1 MKPTVLHM
9 IDTLGRGGAETLLV
23 NVVNSLNKDFDNI
36 LLYFSAPH
44 DLKAE
49 ITGAKIICLEIPVSV
64 KNIFRLKKEV
74 QKVIEENRVVVV
86 HSHSYWSNF
95 IARLA
100 YTENVRFVQSYHN
113 AIYDTMWDKKS
124 TKLLALLDKITY
136 KKEIKLV
143 AVSAYV
149 KSILVEKLKYKNIEV
164 LKNFSNVQQISVKE
178 RPPYKKGELL
188 KVISV
193 GNIKKEKNY
202 ELLIEAFDKELK
214 HAPVELDVF
223 GGGQALEKF
232 REKVKAQAI
241 PNLHF
246 RGQTHQVSEELLKYD
261 LFCMTSF
268 SEACPLSPLEA
279 MRLNMPILLS
289 DIPAFKEVTEN
300 SVMFFESGNTND
312 FIEKIQQII
321 KGKQKISVDNERYGS
336 VLSQYSKEDYLARLK
351 NIYEN

>member
-1 MKPTVLHM
+1 MRILHI

-23 NVVNSLNKDFDNI
+23 NVVNSLNQDFDNI

-44 DLKAE
+44 HLKAE
-49 ITGAKIICLEIPVSV
+49 ITGAKVICLEIPFSV
-64 KNIFRLKKEV
+64 KNILRLKKEV
-74 QKVIEENRVVVV
+74 QKVIEENRVSVV

-100 YTENVRFVQSYHN
+100 YTEHVRFVQSYHN
-113 AIYDTMWDKKS
+113 AIYDTLWDKKS
-124 TKLLALLDKITY
+124 TKLLAFLDKISY

-149 KSILVEKLKYKNIEV
+149 KSILVEKLRYKNIEV
-164 LKNFSNVQQISVKE
+164 LKNFSDDRHISVSE
-178 RPPYKKGELL
+178 RTPYRKGELL

-202 ELLIEAFDKELK
+202 DLLIEAFNKELK
-214 HAPVELDVF
+214 HAPIELDVF
-223 GGGQALEKF
+223 GGGQALKNF
-232 REKVKAQAI
+232 RKKVKDQSI
-241 PNLHF
+241 SNLHF
-246 RGQTHQVSEELLKYD
+246 RGQTHQVSEELKKYD

-289 DIPAFKEVTEN
+289 DIPAFREITEH
-300 SVMFFESGNTND
+300 SVMFFESGNAND
-312 FIEKIQQII
+312 FIKKIQQII
-321 KGKQKISVDNERYGS
+321 KGEQNISVDKERYGS
-336 VLSQYSKEDYLARLK
+336 VLSQYSKEDYLAKLK